1 MEVTNFPSIQDF
13 ANSHNVTNL
22 RELAKE
28 VIKLVDLGQSVH
40 FVAESLQFDRAE
52 FVANLLILEKLGAWE
67 TAMVSERRRKGIE
80 KARAMGKYK
89 RPRIKLL
96 GDDDV
101 AWMIRQLTK
110 GEDKVKIAKELGV
123 SRQTLYKYIARAA
136 KAVVSGEM

>member
-1 MEVTNFPSIQDF
+1 MPITTFQSVADF
-13 ANSHNVTNL
+13 ANSHGVTNL
-22 RELAKE
+22 RELARE
-28 VIKLVDLGQSVH
+28 VSKLVDEGQSVH
-40 FVAESLQFDRAE
+40 FVAESLQFDRNE
-52 FVANLLILEKLGAWE
+52 FTANLLILEKLGQWE
-67 TAMVSERRRKGIE
+67 TAMVAERRRRGIE

-89 RPRIKLL
+89 RPRIKRL